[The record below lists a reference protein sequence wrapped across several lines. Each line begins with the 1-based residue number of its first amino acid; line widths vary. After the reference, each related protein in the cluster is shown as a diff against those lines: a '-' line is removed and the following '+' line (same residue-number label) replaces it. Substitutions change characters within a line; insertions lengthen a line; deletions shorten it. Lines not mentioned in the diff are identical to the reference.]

1 MNARTIQHPGVQMR
15 QIDMSQYRDAIIV
28 NNAYIMG
35 FADKGPIYD
44 YSWITTQSQFIKL
57 YGKPQTEAEKYLY
70 YAVTSVLNNGGTPVV
85 ARMPYDNKQCKSYK
99 GLAIRYSGITDDND
113 TAETKSVDN
122 IKIYGWKDKPQ
133 VEKDFYP
140 DYMGQNGVLAK
151 FGTNAI
157 PLSSDV
163 VVSLDKLS
171 TVLGSEEDELTTL
184 GKPARYL
191 TEKNEIIPSATVEDV
206 LKVLMGEAED
216 STFSAYKA
224 VINAIAQVDVD
235 DITQFKKDK
244 YKVTEDT
251 LSTTT
256 LSGINKTFEIISDL
270 TDKDVRAELF
280 GFITSEYSVSGL
292 AYVLT
297 GMSKS
302 TFSASAGETSLS
314 ADTFSAYVDYLKP
327 TKKYFN
333 TYEPTLLCADTAYG
347 TILSSGVEYN
357 TISTAFED
365 GKYAISEFTEDD
377 KYFISAYTTSNTVY
391 ITGRDGAKEIRRD
404 VINRFLDLRDYMSNK
419 NFAVYN
425 TKDYKFNDVPL
436 SAINIPLTA
445 VENFYNDLLT
455 GTTGTLSLEIP
466 STATE
471 PSSKIVSS
479 ILNTTLAD
487 LSSATYLEDLYS
499 TFSDEA
505 VSSQVSAYY
514 NNALK
519 FAKMFNSPVFY
530 NTDSLYDE
538 EGYHEAT
545 QALIDSKVITKSK
558 LGYKNIIMLD
568 SKEMT
573 ISNDQYDDLVTQSKF
588 TDGDNITNPDCK
600 NDINRRFRSDIRSAN
615 FFIVDKHKS
624 IAFGEG
630 ANEGI
635 FPVIIDPYDGMK
647 AQRLLYHNYSDAELQ
662 NNFDPKTIDYYLQ
675 QNDIDWRQR
684 VIDQIENQNALQHVY
699 NADELLVGEQKSG
712 ARFKNLMDQ
721 WSTPLTGG
729 FYGDSISKNLGRLY
743 PQISIGDV
751 KPGQTTEDYVG
762 IEKTYSS
769 YVVVA
774 VCRTLVDPANGRITI
789 AVIESWFGSLFDEK
803 DPATGESQ
811 YIGNKI
817 NEGSD
822 YIEFYRNDFV
832 KNPYVDNA
840 FDVRVPQIYMRNSL
854 ELKQAADIAGID
866 LSLYDTNDVYNNLL
880 ESDEFT
886 ADIHGKY
893 YFTWKD
899 FQDLYRKIVINN
911 CDTLKY
917 AKYDFQYFGERLA
930 HIAGNSTF
938 DIEDPKYEQ
947 IYKDYF
953 ERAQVNRFGDSGL
966 TIVPQD
972 FTEGFELY
980 SYTKLIK
987 DLNHKANIFIFD
999 KTDTCLYNN
1008 HPVAHFSSFSRKDS
1022 QKIIANTTGL
1032 AGEKQQAVSNVA
1044 KNFLIDMDRCIK
1056 FIQNIDEVSIF
1067 FVVDAGIS
1075 TIAQFCDNI
1084 VWDYYK
1090 KEKAFEP
1097 IKGGWITQGYDPEH
1111 EQNMEDRQITSLE
1124 SISTWRAVVAKLDEI
1139 SKEVRK
1145 DCMTIIDAPRQL
1157 TLEGAAPK
1165 VRRSKP
1171 TNDWTTAVGNKL
1183 RWISGINSSYTA
1195 GYYNWLRVTDT
1206 FTGRAFWLPPTCKVI
1221 GNYMYLNIQNLP
1233 WLAPAGFSYGVVTGI
1248 HGISHNPSYKEEDEI
1263 YLKSWNYIKQYPYE
1277 GFVIEGQK
1285 TTLTKNSA
1293 FNRVNVRTLFLDL
1306 ERYVYNMSKGFKYTV
1321 NNQYTRQQY
1330 VQTLATKFNDY
1341 KSRGGIYDYKIVCD
1355 QTNNTPQTIDA
1366 NELRASIYIK
1376 PARLIEYII
1385 VNFICTKTGTNFEE
1399 II

>member
-133 VEKDFYP
+133 VEQDFYP
-140 DYMGQNGVLAK
+140 DYMGENGVLAR

-157 PLSSDV
+157 PLSADV
-163 VVSLDKLS
+163 VVPLDKLS
-171 TVLGSEEDELTTL
+171 TVLGFEEDASTTL
-184 GKPARYL
+184 GKVSKYL
-191 TEKNEIIPSATVEDV
+191 TKNNKPIVSSTIGDV
-206 LKVLMGEAED
+206 LNIFMGYESDD
-216 STFSAYKA
+216 S
-224 VINAIAQVDVD
+224 VINAYKNIKALIDKVDVKLLN
-235 DITQFKKDK
+235 QFTIDK
-244 YKVTEDT
+244 YAPSSYAFEDLSTTINNVFAYIDGNEIDSDVRSELINYIKSDYCVSGLVYYITGCLTGTPSTCIKSTLDGDDDSDYSEIANAYDRFKVTKKYIYNPQIVDLQETYTTLVSTNLNFATISSKLDIPNLSVSFVTEDQ
-251 LSTTT
+251 
-256 LSGINKTFEIISDL
+256 KQ
-270 TDKDVRAELF
+270 
-280 GFITSEYSVSGL
+280 Y
-292 AYVLT
+292 
-297 GMSKS
+297 
-302 TFSASAGETSLS
+302 
-314 ADTFSAYVDYLKP
+314 
-327 TKKYFN
+327 
-333 TYEPTLLCADTAYG
+333 
-347 TILSSGVEYN
+347 
-357 TISTAFED
+357 
-365 GKYAISEFTEDD
+365 
-377 KYFISAYTTSNTVY
+377 ISAKFGNDPTY
-391 ITGRDGAKEIRRD
+391 IAKNNETIRRD
-404 VINRFLDLRDYMSNK
+404 VINRFLQLKDYVNNK
-419 NFAVYN
+419 SYTA
-425 TKDYKFNDVPL
+425 TITDEYKFNGVPL
-436 SAINIPLTA
+436 SAINIPPSA
-445 VENFYNDLLT
+445 IENFRESLT
-455 GTTGTLSLEIP
+455 GDAGDYVLAMTLDDIATLEQG
-466 STATE
+466 
-471 PSSKIVSS
+471 
-479 ILNTTLAD
+479 
-487 LSSATYLEDLYS
+487 
-499 TFSDEA
+499 DEGFDT
-505 VSSQVSAYY
+505 
-514 NNALK
+514 ALK
-519 FAKMFNSPVFY
+519 FARLFNSPSFY
-530 NTDSLYDE
+530 DTSSLYDE
-538 EGYHEAT
+538 NGYHEAT

-600 NDINRRFRSDIRSAN
+600 NDINRHFRSDIRSAN

-684 VIDQIENQNALQHVY
+684 VIDQIENQNSLQHVY
-699 NADELLVGEQKSG
+699 NADELLVGEQKTG

-751 KPGQTTEDYVG
+751 KPGQTTEDYTG

-769 YVVVA
+769 YVVIA

-832 KNPYVDNA
+832 KNPYSDNA
-840 FDVRVPQIYMRNSL
+840 FEVRVPQIYMRNSL

-880 ESDEFT
+880 ESDEFA
-886 ADIHGKY
+886 ADLNGKY

-899 FQDLYRKIVINN
+899 FKDLYTKIVINN

-917 AKYDFQYFGERLA
+917 AKYDFLYFGERLA
-930 HIAGNSTF
+930 SIAGNTTF
-938 DIEDPKYEQ
+938 DINDPIYEK

-953 ERAQVNRFGDSGL
+953 EKAQANRFGDNGL

-980 SYTKLIK
+980 SYSKLIK

-1032 AGEKQQAVSNVA
+1032 AGERQQAVSNVA

-1090 KEKAFEP
+1090 KDKAFEP
-1097 IKGGWITQGYDPEH
+1097 VKGGWVTQGYDPEH
-1111 EQNMEDRQITSLE
+1111 EQDAQDRQITSLE

-1206 FTGRAFWLPPTCKVI
+1206 FTGKAFWLPPTCKVI

-1376 PARLIEYII
+1376 PAKLIEFIL
-1385 VNFICTKTGTNFEE
+1385 VDFICTKTGTNFEE

>member
-99 GLAIRYSGITDDND
+99 GLAIRYSGVTDERTADDTNIDNV
-113 TAETKSVDN
+113 KV
-122 IKIYGWKDKPQ
+122 YGWKDKPAIEQ
-133 VEKDFYP
+133 DYYP

-151 FGTNAI
+151 FGVNAI
-157 PLSSDV
+157 PLSADV
-163 VVSLDKLS
+163 VISLDKLAS
-171 TVLGSEEDELTTL
+171 VIGTDEDEKTTL
-184 GKPARYL
+184 GKVAKYL
-191 TEKNEIIPSATVEDV
+191 TKDDKTVEDSPVSTV
-206 LKVLMGEAED
+206 LNAFMGLESDDPTYNAYKEIITTLNTITQD
-216 STFSAYKA
+216 VIDDFQSQNYDVSSNAGVTISNAFASAYTM
-224 VINAIAQVDVD
+224 VSSNTEINKELSSYFNSSNYISSVVYSYNTNISGIVTDANRNNLTGYFKLTKKIDLMEEFVNLSSNAELNDKFVTNSN
-235 DITQFKKDK
+235 DIVAKINTWE
-244 YKVTEDT
+244 YSNVTED
-251 LSTTT
+251 
-256 LSGINKTFEIISDL
+256 
-270 TDKDVRAELF
+270 
-280 GFITSEYSVSGL
+280 
-292 AYVLT
+292 
-297 GMSKS
+297 
-302 TFSASAGETSLS
+302 
-314 ADTFSAYVDYLKP
+314 
-327 TKKYFN
+327 KKQ
-333 TYEPTLLCADTAYG
+333 
-347 TILSSGVEYN
+347 
-357 TISTAFED
+357 
-365 GKYAISEFTEDD
+365 
-377 KYFISAYTTSNTVY
+377 Y
-391 ITGRDGAKEIRRD
+391 ITGTITEGLFIKNPKNINKE
-404 VINRFLDLRDYMSNK
+404 VISRIIDLKDYLNK
-419 NFAVYN
+419 
-425 TKDYKFNDVPL
+425 KDFSSLVANSYKFNGIPL
-436 SAINIPLTA
+436 TAINIPTN
-445 VENFYNDLLT
+445 VISEFYTTIESNDTTKGLLSYA
-455 GTTGTLSLEIP
+455 LSGLDGI
-466 STATE
+466 SLQDAAT
-471 PSSKIVSS
+471 
-479 ILNTTLAD
+479 
-487 LSSATYLEDLYS
+487 
-499 TFSDEA
+499 
-505 VSSQVSAYY
+505 SAYY
-514 NNALK
+514 GPALT

-530 NTDSLYDE
+530 DTDSLYDE

-568 SKEMT
+568 SKEVT

-588 TDGDNITNPDCK
+588 TDGDNITNPDAK
-600 NDINRRFRSDIRSAN
+600 NDINCKFRSDIRSAN
-615 FFIVDKHKS
+615 FMIVDKHKS
-624 IAFGEG
+624 IAAGEG
-630 ANEGI
+630 SNEGI
-635 FPVIIDPYDGMK
+635 FVTIIDPYDGMK
-647 AQRLLYHNYSDAELQ
+647 AQRLLYHNYSDEQ
-662 NNFDPKTIDYYLQ
+662 MTNKNDIKTINYFIKE
-675 QNDIDWRQR
+675 NEISWKQR
-684 VIDQIENQNALQHVY
+684 VIDEIENMNVLQHVY

-712 ARFKNLMDQ
+712 ARFKNLLDT
-721 WSTPLTGG
+721 WSIPLTGG
-729 FYGDSISKNLGRLY
+729 FYADSISKNLGRLY
-743 PQISIGDV
+743 PQIPIGDV
-751 KPGQTTEDYVG
+751 KPGQSSDDYTS

-789 AVIESWFGSLFDEK
+789 AVVESWFGSLFDEK
-803 DPATGESQ
+803 DPATGTSQ
-811 YIGNKI
+811 YIGNMI

-832 KNPYVDNA
+832 KNPYVDDA
-840 FDVRVPQIYMRNSL
+840 FAVRVPQIYMRNSQ

-866 LSLYDTNDVYNNLL
+866 LSLYDTNDVYDNLL
-880 ESDEFT
+880 ESDEFV
-886 ADIHGKY
+886 ANREGEYKFSWDE
-893 YFTWKD
+893 FVE
-899 FQDLYRKIVINN
+899 LYTKIVINN
-911 CDTLKY
+911 CDYLKY
-917 AKYDFQYFGERLA
+917 AKYDFLYFGERLA
-930 HIAGNSTF
+930 QLAGVSTF
-938 DIEDPKYEQ
+938 DIDDKNIDYED
-947 IYKDYF
+947 IYNKYF
-953 ERAQVNRFGDSGL
+953 EKAQANRFSDGKL
-966 TIVPQD
+966 TIVPED
-972 FTEGFELY
+972 FTKGFELY
-980 SYTKLIK
+980 SYQKLLK

-1008 HPVAHFSSFSRKDS
+1008 HPVGHFSSFSRKDS

-1090 KEKAFEP
+1090 KDKAFEP
-1097 IKGGWITQGYDPEH
+1097 VKGGWITQGYDPEH
-1111 EQNMEDRQITSLE
+1111 EQDHEDRDIRSLE
-1124 SISTWRAVVAKLDEI
+1124 DVSTWRAVVAKLDEI
-1139 SKEVRK
+1139 SKEIRK

-1165 VRRSKP
+1165 IRRSKP
-1171 TNDWTTAVGNKL
+1171 TNDWKTVVGDKL

-1206 FTGRAFWLPPTCKVI
+1206 FTGKAFWLPPTCKVI

-1306 ERYVYNMSKGFKYTV
+1306 ERYVYNMSKTFKYTV

-1341 KSRGGIYDYKIVCD
+1341 KARGGIYDYRIVCD
-1355 QTNNTPQTIDA
+1355 NTNNTPQSIDR

-1376 PARLIEYII
+1376 PAKLIEFIL
-1385 VNFICTKTGTNFEE
+1385 VDFICTKTGTNFDE